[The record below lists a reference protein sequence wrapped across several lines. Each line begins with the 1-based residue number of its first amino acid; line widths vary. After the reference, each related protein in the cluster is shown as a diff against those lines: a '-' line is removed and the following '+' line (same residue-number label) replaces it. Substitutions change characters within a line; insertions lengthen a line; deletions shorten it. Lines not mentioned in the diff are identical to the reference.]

1 MRKVSKKTVTARAE
15 LATAYEAASESRK
28 FVTNNPKN

>member
-1 MRKVSKKTVTARAE
+1 MINIIRSPVTAKAE

-28 FVTNNPKN
+28 LVTNNSKN